1 MNMQNL
7 LKQAQKMQKEISQAE
22 NELHTRTY
30 EATLNGGLV
39 KATVSGNMTV
49 ADIDIS
55 DTLLKKENKEVLQD
69 MLITALND
77 AFDKAVT
84 DKKETMKALTGGIKM
99 PGGF

>member
-55 DTLLKKENKEVLQD
+55 DTLLKKENKEVLQ
-69 MLITALND
+69 IC
-77 AFDKAVT
+77 
-84 DKKETMKALTGGIKM
+84 
-99 PGGF
+99 